1 MRKLILSAALAAL
14 SLSAVTQAHA
24 AGTSGWFANAAVGSN
39 HFSIKDSGYSYSDN
53 ATSWMVNGGWRKGMV
68 GFEVGYTD
76 LGSMTKGVGL
86 GSVKLSADGPTV
98 GLNLHYNVND
108 KFYVGGRAG
117 AFFWTAKE
125 TLTQYG
131 YGSMSTNDSSTG
143 FYAGVG
149 AGYNFTPNW
158 SLGANYNYYRMSKSG
173 TTVDNDM
180 FAVSLEY
187 SF

>member
-39 HFSIKDSGYSYSDN
+39 HFSIKDSGSSYSDN
-53 ATSWMVNGGWRKGMV
+53 ATSWMVNGGWRKGIV

-76 LGSMTKGVGL
+76 LGSMTKDIGYA
-86 GSVKLSADGPTV
+86 SVKLSATGPTA
-98 GLNLHYNVND
+98 GLNLHYNIND

-125 TLTQYG
+125 SANVYG
-131 YGSMSTNDSSTG
+131 YGSMSNNDSSTG

-149 AGYNFTPNW
+149 AGYNFTPMW